1 MPGYF
6 PTRPSVHLSDYKRR
20 GPSQPQGA
28 VWSLSKTPLSLLTFL
43 LAARPKTLALVV
55 LFTSRH
61 VHRGRTRV
69 VLVPGVL
76 VDEVRLIIIVVYLFL
91 TLALA
96 RARAAVTSVSVLPC
110 RVKQEARKAIAGKL
124 MNEQRCIATE
134 GSYRGRSH
142 RSRDKRLD
150 TLAFWF
156 HQILGLLHC
165 FSVFGLLPGSILLGL
180 AGRNANSHEISHGY
194 INALAPAIF
203 PDAVLKRRKVEFEL
217 FDVSVDHPFVAN
229 KNTPSPSVSY

>member
-43 LAARPKTLALVV
+43 LAARPKTFALVV

-76 VDEVRLIIIVVYLFL
+76 VDEVQLIIIVVYLFL

-96 RARAAVTSVSVLPC
+96 RARAAVTFNGLFATDFSALGG
-110 RVKQEARKAIAGKL
+110 KQDLSQLMYEADPL
-124 MNEQRCIATE
+124 N
-134 GSYRGRSH
+134 
-142 RSRDKRLD
+142 
-150 TLAFWF
+150 F
-156 HQILGLLHC
+156 
-165 FSVFGLLPGSILLGL
+165 
-180 AGRNANSHEISHGY
+180 NN
-194 INALAPAIF
+194 
-203 PDAVLKRRKVEFEL
+203 
-217 FDVSVDHPFVAN
+217 
-229 KNTPSPSVSY
+229 